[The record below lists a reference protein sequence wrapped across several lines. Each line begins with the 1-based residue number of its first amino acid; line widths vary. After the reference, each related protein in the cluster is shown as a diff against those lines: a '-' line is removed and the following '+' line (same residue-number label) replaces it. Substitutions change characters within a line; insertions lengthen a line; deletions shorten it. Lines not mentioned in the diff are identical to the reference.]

1 MTEAGNRDPNLGGD
15 DVVAA
20 EYVLGVLSA
29 EERAVA
35 AARIEAELE
44 FARLVDHWEVLL
56 APMARAYD
64 DVEPPVSVKQALD
77 RRLFDAAD
85 VASRNSS
92 LWTSL
97 AFWRGLAAA
106 ALVALLI
113 YAAVPFVAPP
123 GSAPPERL
131 VAALA
136 PHDSD
141 VHYMAVVDRGAGDIG
156 LSHVSGERAEGRDF
170 ELWVIEGENEPESLG
185 VIPVGETLHLTISG
199 EARAKLGRGGL
210 LAVSLEPQ
218 GGSPSGQPT
227 GPVVAAGELRAI

>member
-1 MTEAGNRDPNLGGD
+1 MTEAGNRDPNFGGD

-29 EERAVA
+29 EERAIA
-35 AARIEAELE
+35 AVRIEAELE

-56 APMARAYD
+56 APMAGAYKE
-64 DVEPPVSVKQALD
+64 VEPPASLKQALD
-77 RRLFDAAD
+77 HRLFDAAD
-85 VASRNSS
+85 AASRNSS

-106 ALVALLI
+106 ALVALLV

-123 GSAPPERL
+123 GSVPQERL

-141 VHYMAVVDRGAGDIG
+141 VHYLAVIDPGAGDIG

-170 ELWVIEGENEPESLG
+170 ELWLIEGENAPESLG
-185 VIPVGETLHLTISG
+185 VIPVGETLHLPLSE

-218 GGSPSGQPT
+218 GGSPTGQPS
-227 GPVVAAGELRAI
+227 GPVVAAGDLRAI